1 MVKTSGC
8 ALSARCKPYTN
19 SPETQIDKPKQLGE
33 VFPTSSRQLV
43 VNSTPWRP
51 STFPLGDELSTDLKG
66 HGVELS
72 RTAKIKLRCN
82 VASTVSESTTARV
95 GYADTRRKHTQRYA
109 KRTQAQRYFTHL
121 CLAAINNS
129 LPCCFV
135 ALYVI

>member
-51 STFPLGDELSTDLKG
+51 STFPLGDRLSTDLKG

-82 VASTVSESTTARV
+82 VASTVPESTMARV
-95 GYADTRRKHTQRYA
+95 GYADTRGKHTQRYA

-135 ALYVI
+135 TLYVI

>member
-1 MVKTSGC
+1 MHYGTH
-8 ALSARCKPYTN
+8 CKPYMN

-43 VNSTPWRP
+43 VNSMLWRP
-51 STFPLGDELSTDLKG
+51 STFPLGDELSTDLNS
-66 HGVELS
+66 HGIELS
-72 RTAKIKLRCN
+72 RTAKIELQCN
-82 VASTVSESTTARV
+82 VASTVLESTTARV
-95 GYADTRRKHTQRYA
+95 GYADTRHKHTQRYA
-109 KRTQAQRYFTHL
+109 KRTQVQRYSTHL